1 MQFKMINTIK
11 LEVKTLLLMKE
22 SDERVDNQR
31 VETNLTNLASKP
43 FRIVSLSAEKC
54 VDSFWAEPGK
64 SR

>member
-1 MQFKMINTIK
+1 MQFKMTIK

-31 VETNLTNLASKP
+31 VETNLAAKP
-43 FRIVSLSAEKC
+43 FGIVSLSVEKC